1 MFGTGVPV
9 IRVVPAGLGKSRVE
23 GQDQPSDSEVGL
35 GDGLEQDFSCAER
48 RNGEAMNFTDS
59 E

>member
-1 MFGTGVPV
+1 MFGTAVPV
-9 IRVVPAGLGKSRVE
+9 SRMIPAGLGKARAK
-23 GQDQPSDSEVGL
+23 GPNQPSDTELGL
-35 GDGLEQDFSCAER
+35 GDGLEKDFSCAER